1 MILSGFTSGIDS
13 DNILSGYEQEGKEEF
28 MKRNNKKSDE
38 LWDEYD
44 FRKLKGG
51 VRGKYAKRFK
61 AGTNLDACPCLRRGD
76 IPAQA

>member
-13 DNILSGYEQEGKEEF
+13 DNILSGYEQEEKEEF
-28 MKRNNKKSDE
+28 MKRNKKKSDE
-38 LWDEYD
+38 LRAEYD

-61 AGTNLDACPCLRRGD
+61 AGNNLDACLRRHD
-76 IPAQA
+76 KN